1 MKKLVCIV
9 FLLFSAIGFAQN
21 NYIVTTEDGRR
32 VLLKADYTWEY
43 IDLVPK
49 TTQEETT
56 ITTEV
61 KENTKATTEET
72 TTEVQANTIATA
84 EENTAEIKEPEAKPS
99 ACGLSPFFVEPPLN
113 KKVQASL
120 KKNRATMPQL
130 KKKVAKQFDCDVEQ
144 VLLLQI
150 EETTAKGRYTFCAN
164 GEKVVYKRIGAS
176 FFKKQIF

>member
-1 MKKLVCIV
+1 MKKLVCFA

-43 IDLVPK
+43 IDLAPR

-56 ITTEV
+56 TTTEV
-61 KENTKATTEET
+61 KDNTKA
-72 TTEVQANTIATA
+72 AA
-84 EENTAEIKEPEAKPS
+84 EENTAEIKEPEVKPS

-120 KKNRATMPQL
+120 KKSRATMPQL

-150 EETTAKGRYTFCAN
+150 DETTAKGRYTFCAN